1 MGGQFGFCDV
11 EVGVL
16 INVFEVLGVSA
27 VGRADGLLLE
37 DEAVQKITQITI
49 RILVALVSFCSHIF
63 FFLKKAY
70 TREFFNSTVTIQ
82 CV

>member
-1 MGGQFGFCDV
+1 MGEQFGFCDV

-49 RILVALVSFCSHIF
+49 RI
-63 FFLKKAY
+63 
-70 TREFFNSTVTIQ
+70 
-82 CV
+82 